1 MKIKKYKLSELINGR
16 DELNNKNKKI
26 YNFFLP
32 LFLIIIFF
40 LFIYIYFFEIEL
52 NIKGIGVIES
62 NSNISIV
69 KNIIPGK
76 VSSNYMKDGLYV
88 KKGQVLFELDN
99 HLHVLKYENMIKEL
113 DENKKFLNYIL
124 LSSIDINSL
133 ILNYKLELEQ
143 LKFKIEINKIEKE
156 RIEKEIENSEV
167 IYSIGGISKKE
178 VLNLKK
184 EYLKITLNEKKLIS
198 EIEKFKLIKQKEVSN
213 KIKELELELEKI
225 KNIIDNNKIFAS
237 IDGELELE
245 KYINIGDYI
254 GNENLGKIIPKD
266 NIYKVKLYINSEDI
280 NKIKIGNHVKYFLKD
295 EKGKEYDLIGK
306 VEYISN
312 TPVNINNNIYY
323 YLYCTIENRNSLK
336 LGLNLEFSILY
347 DKKSIFNYI
356 LELIKK

>member
-26 YNFFLP
+26 YKFFLP

-76 VSSNYMKDGLYV
+76 VSSNYMKDGLNV

-266 NIYKVKLYINSEDI
+266 NRYKVKLYINSEDI

-295 EKGKEYDLIGK
+295 EKGVEYDLIGK
-306 VEYISN
+306 IEYISN
-312 TPVNINNNIYY
+312 TLVNMNNNIYY
-323 YLYCTIENRNSLK
+323 YLYSTIENEKSFK
-336 LGLNLEFSILY
+336 LGLNVEFSILY

>member
-26 YNFFLP
+26 YKFFLP

-76 VSSNYMKDGLYV
+76 VSSNYMKDGLNV

-113 DENKKFLNYIL
+113 DENKKFLDYIL
-124 LSSIDINSL
+124 LGKSDVNAL
-133 ILNYKLELEQ
+133 ILKYKLELEQ

-167 IYSIGGISKKE
+167 IYSIEGISKKE

-213 KIKELELELEKI
+213 KIKELELELEKM

-245 KYINIGDYI
+245 KYINVGDYI
-254 GNENLGKIIPKD
+254 GSENLGKIIPKD
-266 NIYKVKLYINSEDI
+266 NRYKVKLYINSEDI
-280 NKIKIGNHVKYFLKD
+280 NKIKIGDQVKYFLKD
-295 EKGKEYDLIGK
+295 EKGVEYDLIGK
-306 VEYISN
+306 IEYISN
-312 TPVNINNNIYY
+312 TLVNMNNNIYY
-323 YLYCTIENRNSLK
+323 YLYSTIENEKSFK
-336 LGLNLEFSILY
+336 LGLNVEFSILY

>member
-99 HLHVLKYENMIKEL
+99 NLHVLRYENVIKEI
-113 DENKKFLNYIL
+113 DENKKFLDYIL
-124 LSSIDINSL
+124 LGKSDVNAL
-133 ILNYKLELEQ
+133 ILKYKLELEQ
-143 LKFKIEINKIEKE
+143 LKFKIEINKIEREK
-156 RIEKEIENSEV
+156 IEKEIENSEE

-184 EYLKITLNEKKLIS
+184 EYLKIILNEKKLFT
-198 EIEKFKLIKQKEVSN
+198 EIAEFKFLKQKEVSN
-213 KIKELELELEKI
+213 KIKELELELEKM

-245 KYINIGDYI
+245 KYIDVGDYI
-254 GNENLGKIIPKD
+254 GSENLGKIIPKD
-266 NIYKVKLYINSEDI
+266 NRYKVKLYINSEDI
-280 NKIKIGNHVKYFLKD
+280 NKIKIGDQVKYFLKD

-312 TPVNINNNIYY
+312 TPV
-323 YLYCTIENRNSLK
+323 
-336 LGLNLEFSILY
+336 
-347 DKKSIFNYI
+347 
-356 LELIKK
+356 

>member
-254 GNENLGKIIPKD
+254 GSENLGKIIPKD
-266 NIYKVKLYINSEDI
+266 NRYKVKLYINSEDI

-295 EKGKEYDLIGK
+295 EKGVEYDLIGK
-306 VEYISN
+306 IEYISN
-312 TPVNINNNIYY
+312 TPVNMNNNIYY
-323 YLYCTIENRNSLK
+323 YLYSTIENEKSFK
-336 LGLNLEFSILY
+336 LGLNVEFSILY